1 MKRWILGAAC
11 ALALPVCAA
20 EHNDTYQRTFPL
32 GGGERKLIVENI
44 NGTIRVTGDSGND
57 VRATVHEHITADTP
71 DLLASARNEV
81 RVEMKQ
87 EGNTVRLYLDG
98 PFRDKREHRRSEG
111 YRFRH
116 EFEVQVPRDIDIELK
131 TVNAGK
137 PIHVSNVRGAFSVR
151 NVNGG
156 IEMSDMN
163 GHGSAETVNGPINIS
178 FVQNPRQ
185 PSSFKTVNGAIEI
198 GFQPNLAADVRLSTM
213 HGDGWTDFEYEPL
226 AAAVET
232 KTERGANGFRVS
244 ISDRNKRLRIGGGG
258 IEHSFH
264 TLNGSITIRKYG
276 K

>member
-1 MKRWILGAAC
+1 MKRWTLGAAF
-11 ALALPVCAA
+11 ALVLPVCAV
-20 EHNDTYQRTFPL
+20 EHKDTYQRTFPL

-44 NGTIRVTGDSGND
+44 NGTIKVTGDSGQD
-57 VRATVHEHITADTP
+57 VRAVIRETITADTP
-71 DLLASARNEV
+71 EILATARNEV

-98 PFRDKREHRRSEG
+98 PWRDRREHRRNEG

-116 EFEVQVPRDIDIELK
+116 EFEVQVPRDIDIEVK

-137 PIHVSNVRGAFSVR
+137 PLEVTNVRGNFTVR

-156 IEMSDMN
+156 IEMKDVA
-163 GHGSAETVNGPINIS
+163 GQGSAETVNGPINVS

-185 PSSFKTVNGAIEI
+185 PSSFKTVNGAIEVA
-198 GFQPNLAADVRLSTM
+198 FQPDLSADMRLSTL
-213 HGDGWTDFEYEPL
+213 HGDGWTDFEYQPL

-232 KTERGANGFRVS
+232 QTDKSGKGFRFR
-244 ISDRNKRLRIGGGG
+244 ISDRNKRLRIGSGG
-258 IEHSFH
+258 IEHSFQ
-264 TLNGSITIRKYG
+264 TVNGSITIRKYG